1 MKRRPAERVRISV
14 CEVNVMAKSS
24 SLHEATKAKIAV
36 AATPG
41 AARGRTTRQSAPKR
55 LQPSSMALSSSSSG
69 MDSKYPTSI
78 QTVKGTVK
86 EKLE

>member
-1 MKRRPAERVRISV
+1 
-14 CEVNVMAKSS
+14 MAKSS
-24 SLHEATKAKIAV
+24 SLHEATKAKMAV

-41 AARGRTTRQSAPKR
+41 AASGRTILRREPNR
-55 LQPSSMALSSSSSG
+55 VQPSIIALSSSSRG

-86 EKLE
+86 EKFE